1 MSLPQIERE
10 SWEKSGI
17 TCPFPTIFDIMTRAF
32 NRNDLVI
39 KKRSWDSMF
48 GSKDHLT
55 TIDNHLYIEDV
66 DCCRLAAEEG
76 TPLYVTS
83 ERRLRENIRRYHRAF
98 PDAEKYFAVKANGN
112 LAILQVAAQEGM
124 GADIFS
130 AGELSLVRLAG
141 IPRDMILFN
150 GNSKSEKDHIAAL
163 QAGVRISV
171 DSNEELEH
179 LARTARNL
187 DSEAEILFRVN
198 PNVSPKTHPKI
209 ATGLRSS
216 KFGIPAEQVAGTYKR
231 AMELEGVKPVGLHCH
246 IGSQI
251 LDTAP
256 FAEAAGRMMDITRAV
271 MAEGGNVERIDLGGG
286 LGIQYQPD
294 SPAPL
299 PSDLAKAILPVIQDS
314 CRDMGIFPQ
323 LILEPGRSIVA
334 DSTIMLTGVN
344 VVKRA
349 HVNFVA
355 VDAGFNVLA
364 RPMLY
369 DSYHHV
375 LAANRAEEQGEE
387 TYTIVGPIC
396 ETGDVLARDRRLP
409 RLVRGD
415 TLAFLDAG
423 AYGFSMASQYNGQP
437 RPAEVMVSEDRWE
450 LIRHREDESALLA
463 GQTIPS
469 RLMW

>member
-1 MSLPQIERE
+1 MIV
-10 SWEKSGI
+10 G
-17 TCPFPTIFDIMTRAF
+17 A
-32 NRNDLVI
+32 
-39 KKRSWDSMF
+39 MF
-48 GSKDHLT
+48 GSKDHLAYQ
-55 TIDNHLYIEDV
+55 DHHLCIEDA

-112 LAILQVAAQEGM
+112 LTILQIAAQEGM

-130 AGELSLVRLAG
+130 AGELALVRMAG

-150 GNSKSEKDHIAAL
+150 GNSKSEEDHAAAL

-171 DSNEELEH
+171 DSNEELEQ
-179 LARTARNL
+179 LARTAQDLNL
-187 DSEAEILFRVN
+187 EAQILFRVN
-198 PNVSPKTHPKI
+198 PDVSPNTHPKI

-216 KFGIPAEQVAGTYKR
+216 KFGIPAEQVARAYQR
-231 AMELEGVKPVGLHCH
+231 AMELEGIKPVGLHCH

-256 FAEAAGRMMDITRAV
+256 FAEAAEKMMDIARAV
-271 MAEGGNVERIDLGGG
+271 VAKGGEVEMIDLGGG
-286 LGIQYQPD
+286 LGVQYHPD
-294 SPAPL
+294 NPAPQ
-299 PSDLAKAILPVIQDS
+299 PSQLAEAILPVIQDG
-314 CRDMGIFPQ
+314 CRDIGISAR

-334 DSTIMLTGVN
+334 DSTIMLTRVN

-349 HVNFVA
+349 HVNFAA
-355 VDAGFNVLA
+355 VDAGFHVLA

-375 LAANRAEEQGEE
+375 LAANYVDDGEEE

-396 ETGDVLARDRRLP
+396 ESGDVLARDRRLP
-409 RLVRGD
+409 RLVKGD
-415 TLAFLDAG
+415 VLAFLDAG

-437 RPAEVMVSEDRWE
+437 RPAEVLVSGERWE
-450 LIRHREDESALLA
+450 IIRRREDTSALLA
-463 GQTIPS
+463 GQSIPS